1 MKPLLAEEKYFL
13 LHIRTSLQITRVAP
27 ESMARINVAERAVS
41 CRAGEMDGKNFN
53 DPNYLP
59 ETESMWVATSEE
71 LYI

>member
-1 MKPLLAEEKYFL
+1 MKPLLAKKKYFP
-13 LHIRTSLQITRVAP
+13 LHIRTLPIARVSP

-41 CRAGEMDGKNFN
+41 CQAREMDGKNFN

-59 ETESMWVATSEE
+59 EMESMRVATREE